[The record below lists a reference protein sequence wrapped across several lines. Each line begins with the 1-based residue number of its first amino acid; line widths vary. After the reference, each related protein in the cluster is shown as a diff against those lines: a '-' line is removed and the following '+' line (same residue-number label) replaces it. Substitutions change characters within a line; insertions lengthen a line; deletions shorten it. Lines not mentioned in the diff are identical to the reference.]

1 MLRLWA
7 LMYKN
12 THAKASTLSAIAISA
27 ILLTSFTTIGMLY
40 LPHAMAQTNSTS
52 SSAAPSS
59 NGTSSSAA
67 PSGNGTSSSS
77 SAAPSGNS
85 SSSTTNATS
94 AQEPAAGQSFVWQ
107 GTKSSQADPL
117 SGHTKEQ
124 VTAILLPR
132 SDKGVYSGVLTY
144 SASKAVNVEVWHIFS
159 PGNKTA
165 IPTKTFG
172 DMKAADYQGKGYA
185 ISDISPTGASGS
197 VPFSGNVLLLHAT
210 SPFTVTYT
218 VNAVAQPAKQVNGI
232 ESAMALAAPPA
243 PTKQTLS
250 GGSVS
255 SSSGS
260 GSSSSG
266 GSHHHSSKSS
276 SPPSPPPGPLM

>member
-1 MLRLWA
+1 
-7 LMYKN
+7 
-12 THAKASTLSAIAISA
+12 
-27 ILLTSFTTIGMLY
+27 MLY
-40 LPHAMAQTNSTS
+40 LPHAMAQTNST
-52 SSAAPSS
+52 
-59 NGTSSSAA
+59 
-67 PSGNGTSSSS
+67 SS

-144 SASKAVNVEVWHIFS
+144 SASKPVNVEVWHIFS

-243 PTKQTLS
+243 PTKQTLTS
-250 GGSVS
+250 GSVG

-266 GSHHHSSKSS
+266 GSGSGSSSSGGSGSGSSSSGHSSHHGHSSKSS
-276 SPPSPPPGPLM
+276 STPTPALPLT